1 MNRVL
6 ENRIAQLE
14 GGRPQGVEALTEDEL
29 ENAIQ
34 WLTTNLEAE
43 TAREHVPPYL
53 LAIFDKMASY
63 NEP

>member
-1 MNRVL
+1 MRSSKVAAL
-6 ENRIAQLE
+6 K
-14 GGRPQGVEALTEDEL
+14 GVEALTEDEL

-43 TAREHVPPYL
+43 TAREHVPPYS
-53 LAIFDKMASY
+53 LAIFDEMASD